1 MTWAGPKPSDKCL
14 HKTDAQKK
22 AVLVKTEAEV
32 GGTQPQAKEPEV
44 AGRSLAR
51 DFRGSV
57 SCKHFGL
64 GLLVFRTVGE

>member
-32 GGTQPQAKEPEV
+32 GGTQP
-44 AGRSLAR
+44 
-51 DFRGSV
+51 
-57 SCKHFGL
+57 
-64 GLLVFRTVGE
+64 